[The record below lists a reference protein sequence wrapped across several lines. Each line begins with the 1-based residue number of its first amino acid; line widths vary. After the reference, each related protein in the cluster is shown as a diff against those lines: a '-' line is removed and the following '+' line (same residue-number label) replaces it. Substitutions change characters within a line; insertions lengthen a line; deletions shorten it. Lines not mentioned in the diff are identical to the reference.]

1 MPRGEPQKNVEQQ
14 KRVRHGWESL
24 CHVFV
29 SLWKL
34 KGRFLDSLFSS
45 SSSPFRLWFI
55 YVFIYLAVHI
65 SFLILTDLHSNCH
78 LYSYTPPPPA
88 LVHTHY
94 MVLPNSLFSF
104 SWPFITYLGE
114 EEKKNKVAGT
124 IYTNFLFFKKSSSL
138 WLIDSAFPARF
149 VIEPTQQQG
158 RGRGQ
163 RESQQT
169 METRKKES
177 YTHYCCCCCCCCI
190 LGYSSNW
197 PDGWMAKAQ
206 TLSSASGTFTD
217 RHGPGWDARLAGWR
231 DGWLMSMRLKEG
243 GLQV

>member
-169 METRKKES
+169 METRKKS
-177 YTHYCCCCCCCCI
+177 PIHIIVVVVVAVVSWDIAQT
-190 LGYSSNW
+190 GRM
-197 PDGWMAKAQ
+197 DGWPKLK
-206 TLSSASGTFTD
+206 LSL
-217 RHGPGWDARLAGWR
+217 ARLAPPPTGTVPA
-231 DGWLMSMRLKEG
+231 GMR
-243 GLQV
+243 V